1 MSEKI
6 VLGKDIH
13 IDALYGCFRFDNPK
27 GERFSGERDVEI
39 IARTGRKTKVIV
51 PESMKISLDAGSKAA
66 YGPNFFLEPIG
77 KHTGT
82 MKLLTTRAGWNQ
94 NDRDI
99 ERLVSYDPE
108 GTFVAKIKSQDY
120 DIPVGT
126 CSVLPVGLNH
136 TWIGMI
142 LVHPELRRQG
152 IARAM
157 MKHCT
162 EYALKKK
169 KIINGLDATPLG
181 NTVYGAVG
189 YVDSYRIWR
198 SFYELEEFSDKS
210 YDSTRVRQAEDKDL
224 NDLVKYD
231 AERFMPREKI
241 LRALYEDSEGMVYIY
256 RGGSG
261 EVSGYV
267 MGRLGRI
274 RPFVGPFIADNDEI
288 AVNLLTVI
296 SSVYYKKGEGTAFI
310 DMPEDKFASTG
321 TYVKGVFDQEKKPSN
336 HRFIKSIKPVRD
348 FVRMYQ
354 VVNEKSAQKLVDEF
368 RKHENLSGDDP
379 RVSTFEKLMYRAVEN
394 YTQTFAFME
403 FEKSVLQKKFYGTT
417 GPEKG

>member
-379 RVSTFEKLMYRAVEN
+379 RVSSFEKLMYRAVEN

-403 FEKSVLQKKFYGTT
+403 FEKSVLRKKFYGTT